1 MTPPTTSSEFL
12 HLVRQSGLVDAERL
26 DAYLGQ
32 LWPAGPLPEPTRLAC
47 ALVRDGLLTY
57 FQAKQLL
64 RGKWRG
70 FRIGG
75 YRVLERLGSGGGA
88 NVFLCEH
95 LVMRHRVAIKVLAQA
110 QGDESAVLQRFYRE
124 ARAGA
129 ALHHPNIV
137 RAYDVGCDGRL
148 HFLVM
153 DYVDGSS
160 LRRIVR
166 ENGPMYLLRAA
177 HYIRQAA
184 LGLQH
189 AHERGIIHR
198 DVHPGNLLLD
208 RRGTIKLL
216 DLGLARFLNEADPD
230 PGDIVGTADYMAPE
244 QARDSAG
251 ADRRADLYGLGATF
265 YYLVTGRAPFAEAQ
279 TLARKLICHQAQ
291 TPRPVRELR
300 PDVPEPLAA
309 VVERMLAKD
318 VRQRYQSAAEVA
330 GVLAYWTQVPIPV
343 PPALEMPRLSRAAW
357 GGRTTTIRV
366 PTRPTA
372 LGAESPATEPDL
384 FLPLDLPPETPTYTP
399 APLSGQADT
408 LVCGPTVVIKQTPAT
423 DIPPTEPA
431 CPPAAAD
438 HPVAAGA
445 AAL

>member
-1 MTPPTTSSEFL
+1 MATPTTSDEFL
-12 HLVRQSGLVDAERL
+12 QLVRQSGLLEAERL

-32 LWPAGPLPEPTRLAC
+32 MWPMAPLPEPIRLAC

-95 LVMRHRVAIKVLAQA
+95 VVMRHRVAIKVLSQA
-110 QGDESAVLQRFYRE
+110 PGDESAALQRFYRE

-129 ALHHPNIV
+129 TLRHPNIV

-153 DYVDGSS
+153 DYVDGSN
-160 LRRIVR
+160 LRLIVR
-166 ENGPMYLLRAA
+166 RYGPLYLLRAA

-189 AHERGIIHR
+189 AHERGIVHR
-198 DVHPGNLLLD
+198 DINPGNLLLD
-208 RRGTIKLL
+208 RRGTVKLL
-216 DLGLARFLNEADPD
+216 DLGLARFLNEPEPD

-244 QARDSAG
+244 QARDSANV
-251 ADRRADLYGLGATF
+251 DRRADIYGLGATF
-265 YYLVTGRAPFAEAQ
+265 YYLVTGQAPFAEAE
-279 TLARKLICHQAQ
+279 TLARKLICHQAA

-300 PDVPEPLAA
+300 PEVPEPLAA
-309 VVERMLAKD
+309 IVERMMAKD
-318 VRQRYQSAAEVA
+318 PKQRVQSAAEVA
-330 GVLAYWTQVPIPV
+330 AVLAYWTQVPV
-343 PPALEMPRLSRAAW
+343 APPPTEEMPRLSRAAW
-357 GGRTTTIRV
+357 GGRTTMRSQAHPTIH
-366 PTRPTA
+366 
-372 LGAESPATEPDL
+372 LQATETVIPGPGVSL
-384 FLPLDLPPETPTYTP
+384 LLDLPPEASEASA
-399 APLSGQADT
+399 APQTGPMDT
-408 LVCGPTVVIKQTPAT
+408 VVCGPTVVIKPSPTQPTPAT
-423 DIPPTEPA
+423 PAKDDAPSASPP
-431 CPPAAAD
+431 
-438 HPVAAGA
+438 
-445 AAL
+445 